1 MSSEQPGVTPQN
13 PDTSTGSA
21 PEGTPQPGG
30 APAQPAPP
38 GQQQPQQGYGQ
49 QHPQP
54 GYGQQYPQPGYGQQY
69 PQPYGQQYPQPGYGQ
84 QQPQQGYGQPSRP
97 AQSAQPENP
106 YQITHYAAQ
115 YGAAG
120 APQQLSQAGY
130 RTTADPAKKSPILG
144 IAAFGVV
151 LVALVVVCIAAQ
163 PLGSIM
169 ADLVLSTGSTQIDSV
184 TATEML
190 AQRAPVQMAM
200 LNFWLVGFA
209 GWVTGIVAA
218 IIGRGRLWGV
228 LAIVVGT
235 IAPFIMFGVMLAA
248 MMPAISAVAREPLH
262 PTPGKFTIWSLVR
275 GPEMHR
281 SMTNRSTK
289 RRSSPGHG
297 NHHGQI

>member
-69 PQPYGQQYPQPGYGQ
+69 PQPYGQQYPQPGYGQQQPQQGYGQQPTPGYGQQYPQQGYGQ

-184 TATEML
+184 TATEIL
-190 AQRAPVQMAM
+190 IEQAPVQTALM
-200 LNFWLVGFA
+200 NFWLVGFA

-228 LAIVVGT
+228 LAVVVGT
-235 IAPFIMFGVMLAA
+235 LAPFIMFGVMLAA
-248 MMPAISAVAREPLH
+248 MMPALSAVAR
-262 PTPGKFTIWSLVR
+262 
-275 GPEMHR
+275 
-281 SMTNRSTK
+281 
-289 RRSSPGHG
+289 
-297 NHHGQI
+297 